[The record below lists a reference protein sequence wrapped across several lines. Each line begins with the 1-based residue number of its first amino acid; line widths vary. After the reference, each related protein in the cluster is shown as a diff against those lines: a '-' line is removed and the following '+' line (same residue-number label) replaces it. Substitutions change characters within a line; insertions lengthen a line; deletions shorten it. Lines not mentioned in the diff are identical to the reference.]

1 LDPAIIEVDEPPAI
15 RGARSVSEVLQWSGA
30 VVVLIAFGFSQAG
43 RWAASSY
50 RYLVLN
56 LIGGIGLSAA
66 AALSHQWGF
75 ALLEGVWG
83 LVAAWGLSNRLRG
96 REVRIPDA

>member
-1 LDPAIIEVDEPPAI
+1 
-15 RGARSVSEVLQWSGA
+15 VSEALQWSGA
-30 VVVLIAFGFSQAG
+30 IVVLIAFGFSQAG

-83 LVAAWGLSNRLRG
+83 LVAAWGISNRLRG
-96 REVRIPDA
+96 REVRIPAG

>member
-1 LDPAIIEVDEPPAI
+1 
-15 RGARSVSEVLQWSGA
+15 VSEILQWSGA
-30 VVVLIAFGFSQAG
+30 IVVLIAFGYSQAG

-50 RYLVLN
+50 RYLILN

-96 REVRIPDA
+96 RQVQTPAP